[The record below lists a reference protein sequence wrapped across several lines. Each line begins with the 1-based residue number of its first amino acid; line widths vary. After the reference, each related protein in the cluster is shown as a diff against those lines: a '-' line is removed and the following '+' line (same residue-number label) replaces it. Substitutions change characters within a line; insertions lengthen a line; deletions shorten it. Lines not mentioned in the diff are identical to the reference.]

1 MLNWIID
8 FSLRHRALVLV
19 VSILVGVVGVASMNR
34 LSIDAFPDVT
44 DALVQINTVAP
55 SLSPLEVEE
64 QISAKVE
71 QVMGGLP
78 NLKLVRSMSK
88 FGLSQVT
95 VVFEDGTDLY
105 FARSQVLE
113 RLQIVELPEG
123 LDRPTMGPVA
133 TGLGE

>member
-1 MLNWIID
+1 MLNWIIEA
-8 FSLRHRALVLV
+8 SLKHRTLVLV
-19 VSILVGVVGVASMNR
+19 FTALLVVTGAISMNR

-44 DALVQINTVAP
+44 DIMVQVNTMAP
-55 SLSPLEVEE
+55 ALSPEEVEN

-71 QVMGGLP
+71 QVMAGLP
-78 NLKLVRSMSK
+78 KVKLVRSMSK

-113 RLQIVELPEG
+113 RLQAVDSQGAPLGDHVILIPIVVG
-123 LDRPTMGPVA
+123 
-133 TGLGE
+133 